1 MYRLSLFIGIIVCFC
16 SCEKSEE
23 YIFPDTFL
31 EVSSELTYDGDIYY
45 YTYPIDQTNDYIP
58 VDFLTNPQERVYWSS
73 PDLFYVQLMNGD
85 TVWDPVVNFSTYA
98 DDQGLG
104 KQMVYVNST
113 LIGDTLNIIGTITTF
128 EGDEII
134 DEILIKIE

>member
-1 MYRLSLFIGIIVCFC
+1 MFELNFS
-16 SCEKSEE
+16 
-23 YIFPDTFL
+23 DTFL

-58 VDFLTNPQERVYWSS
+58 VDFSTNPQERVYWSS